1 MAKTLSHVP
10 KKYLIYNLLMS
21 NPLQVISVILV
32 IRCQSKFLLV
42 QRSEIDDIFPGFW
55 QNMGGKIEVGET
67 VEKAIAREMMEEVG
81 LELESTPVFLH
92 SYSWKKDDESPTK
105 LGLIFLVDFKGEIE
119 DYQVMLCDE
128 LAKYGWYSQEEAEV
142 LKTIGPD
149 SPTGTLG
156 QLRQIDKLTLT

>member
-92 SYSWKKDDESPTK
+92 SYSWKKDDESSGQRISLTELSESQREPD
-105 LGLIFLVDFKGEIE
+105 LLIATGGSQCKGPH
-119 DYQVMLCDE
+119 
-128 LAKYGWYSQEEAEV
+128 S
-142 LKTIGPD
+142 GP
-149 SPTGTLG
+149 G
-156 QLRQIDKLTLT
+156 